1 LARLAAADV
10 PGADPD
16 EWWGLP
22 PISDSRPMIDPDS
35 VVRVSPSTV
44 EGVLRCGLR
53 WLLERHGGSEPATAK
68 QGIGNLVH
76 DAATKAAIAGTTAE
90 ELRQHVLTHF
100 EKIEM
105 PAVWLGQRER
115 ERATAMVDKLVAW
128 LTANPRRLI
137 DVERAF
143 RSELAQT
150 TDSGNRVELNGRV
163 DRLEQDEQGRLVVI
177 DLKTGGSAPSAK
189 DTAEH
194 AQLAAYQV
202 AVEVGAFPEG
212 MVPGGAEIVAL
223 GTTSGDAVV
232 REQPPL
238 AQADDPRWAEAL
250 VLRAASAM
258 AASTVSAVVNDSC
271 GYCAVRTS
279 CPVSGKGRQVI
290 DE

>member
-1 LARLAAADV
+1 
-10 PGADPD
+10 
-16 EWWGLP
+16 
-22 PISDSRPMIDPDS
+22 MIDPDS

-150 TDSGNRVELNGRV
+150 TDSGTALSSTAASTGSSRTNRVDSSSSTSRPAGARPARRTPPSMRSSRPTRSRSRPARFPRDGRRWGR
-163 DRLEQDEQGRLVVI
+163 DRGV
-177 DLKTGGSAPSAK
+177 G
-189 DTAEH
+189 H
-194 AQLAAYQV
+194 A
-202 AVEVGAFPEG
+202 
-212 MVPGGAEIVAL
+212 
-223 GTTSGDAVV
+223 SGDAVV

-238 AQADDPRWAEAL
+238 AQTDDPRWAEAL

-258 AASTVSAVVNDSC
+258 AASTVAAVVNDSC

-279 CPVSGKGRQVI
+279 CPVSGKGRQVT

>member
-1 LARLAAADV
+1 
-10 PGADPD
+10 
-16 EWWGLP
+16 
-22 PISDSRPMIDPDS
+22 MIDPGS

-76 DAATKAAIAGTTAE
+76 DAATRAAIAGTTAE

-128 LTANPRRLI
+128 LDGESAPPYRC
-137 DVERAF
+137 RAGVPV
-143 RSELAQT
+143 RVDAATE
-150 TDSGNRVELNGRV
+150 SGNRVELNGRV
-163 DRLEQDEQGRLVVI
+163 DRLEQDDQGRLVVI
-177 DLKTGGSAPSAK
+177 DLKTGGSAPSAR
-189 DTAEH
+189 DAAEH

-202 AVEVGAFPEG
+202 AVEAGAFPEG
-212 MVPGGAEIVAL
+212 TVAGGAEIVAL
-223 GTTSGDAVV
+223 GTASGDAVV

-238 AQADDPRWAEAL
+238 AQADDPHWAESL

-279 CPVSGKGRQVI
+279 CPVSGKGRQVT